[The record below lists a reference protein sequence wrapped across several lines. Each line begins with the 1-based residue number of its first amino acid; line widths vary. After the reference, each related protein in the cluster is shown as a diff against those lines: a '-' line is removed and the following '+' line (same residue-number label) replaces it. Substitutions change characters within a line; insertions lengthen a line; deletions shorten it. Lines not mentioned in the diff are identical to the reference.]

1 MAIMATLFVSGCV
14 KETIQSGVTIL
25 TAGIET
31 KTVLQNDEAVLWTN
45 GDKVNVNGVE
55 SAALELA
62 EPSTSAS
69 FTFNAVLNQPYCA
82 IFPASIYKNAAT
94 VTLPATQEYV
104 AGTFA
109 QNASPMAAYTTEG
122 DNLRFQH
129 LCAVL
134 KLTVTKPAESN
145 HNDIAYVEFYGKNG
159 EQVCGDFTI
168 DFETMTLIGASAAD
182 ADKKLTYNVS
192 SEFVDGALTLYV
204 VVPAAEYSNGYTVK
218 IADAQG
224 HYMEQSKKSAQT
236 LVAGGI
242 YEMPAFDFVPSSTQL
257 DVEISSAAELISFI
271 ADYNTGQ
278 TPAVAVIKNDFA
290 FSDEENAAFQSIN
303 SLTTVID
310 GNNCTI
316 SNFNS
321 GKPLV
326 ESALVGSV
334 IKNLTIKGS
343 ATVQAIRG
351 SFNFGTFAALLQG
364 EMEYCQSEVNYTVTG
379 AQTEGYIA
387 FGGLVGRLTEG
398 KISNSK
404 SIGNL
409 VFDENFSISS
419 EQTAYVGGLVGRN
432 SNAAGIIESSQVG
445 GAIKFVGT
453 AAYNLYLG
461 GIAGHANGTIK
472 DCEVLSAG
480 ENQAVSGTYQ
490 GTILLDT
497 DAAKYVCAGGI
508 VGVGSET
515 ASIQSSV
522 NKAEMTMNFT
532 RNGDACR
539 TMRVAGISANFS
551 GEIVNV
557 TNEANV
563 YMYSSVKTQYL
574 AGVAATLGA
583 TAKVDGCSNLGEI
596 LLGDGGD
603 ADQGGREN
611 YVGGLFGQNMSA
623 EIKNATNNGAVVIE
637 MIDYDNTNV
646 DTRLYVGGCIG
657 ESRAAVTGLANKA
670 AVTWNSTKGWVPTS
684 MFAMGGI
691 VGLAHADVTS
701 VTNSGAVVLN
711 ESETKTGQNLAMGG
725 VVGMTAVVE
734 SPVKISGSSNTGNVE
749 FNVTGTA
756 RAYKNIYVGGVLG
769 YNPAETSVTVS
780 NCNNSGYL
788 KSGLS
793 NRKNGNCKYIGGI
806 VGYLKG
812 LSTVESCKMTGAA
825 YHDDNNNTVTYGS
838 HQACGGI
845 VGVAEGTS
853 EARITIKNCETD
865 TETPVDK
872 FEIGS
877 RRGYAGG
884 IVAYAKYTDIS
895 DSKCY
900 SLLSGSFYYSGGI
913 CGAMDASTVKNCT
926 VECNASSTQIR
937 HSGGLVGMMDASSS
951 VDGCS
956 VRGNIATSCSDVNP
970 VMGYLVGRAP
980 AGATISNC
988 QYKLS
993 TTYTGSK
1000 TAVTGVVGEGEA
1012 TLTNNTEL
1020 SE

>member
-82 IFPASIYKNAAT
+82 VFPASIYKNAAT

-134 KLTVTKPAESN
+134 KLTVTKPAEST

-271 ADYNTGQ
+271 SDYNAGQ

-321 GKPLV
+321 GKPLAV
-326 ESALVGSV
+326 NALTGSS
-334 IKNLTIKGS
+334 IKNLTIDGNATIS
-343 ATVQAIRG
+343 ATSKDMNV
-351 SFNFGTFAALLQG
+351 GTFVGASQAV
-364 EMEYCQSEVNYTVTG
+364 MTNCHNKVNYVI
-379 AQTEGYIA
+379 ASNHSEGYLA
-387 FGGLVGRLTEG
+387 VGGLIGRLASGEIVG
-398 KISNSK
+398 CSSC
-404 SIGNL
+404 GNIEFASSFSS
-409 VFDENFSISS
+409 VGENTI
-419 EQTAYVGGLVGRN
+419 YIGGLVGRN
-432 SNAAGIIESSQVG
+432 SNESGKTENSTMNG
-445 GAIKFVGT
+445 TLKFLGT
-453 AAYNLYLG
+453 AEYNVYLG

-480 ENQAVSGTYQ
+480 ENQAVSGEYK
-490 GTILLDT
+490 GTILIDT
-497 DAAKYVCAGGI
+497 DAAKYIYAAGVLGY
-508 VGVGSET
+508 GSET
-515 ASIQSSV
+515 SKV
-522 NKAEMTMNFT
+522 EGCENKAEVCANLI
-532 RNGDACR
+532 RNANDECR
-539 TMRVAGISANFS
+539 RVRLAGVAAHTDGQVDLTDNNATVSL
-551 GEIVNV
+551 
-557 TNEANV
+557 
-563 YMYSSVKTQYL
+563 YSSVKTQWL
-574 AGVAATLGA
+574 SGLVCSVGENAKISNSSNKGA
-583 TAKVDGCSNLGEI
+583 IV
-596 LLGDGGD
+596 LGDAGD
-603 ADQGGREN
+603 AEKGGREN
-611 YVGGLFGQNMSA
+611 YVGGLVAQCSTSSVEA
-623 EIKNATNNGAVVIE
+623 LTNDGSVTIE
-637 MIDYDNTNV
+637 MIDYDNTNSY
-646 DTRLYVGGCIG
+646 LYVGGCFGIV
-657 ESRAAVTGLANKA
+657 EAAVAGGSKIVNNAG
-670 AVTWNSTKGWVPTS
+670 VTWNSTEGWAPKGNAQ
-684 MFAMGGI
+684 FAIG
-691 VGLAHADVTS
+691 
-701 VTNSGAVVLN
+701 GAVGIAKASISGLNNNGEVLVT
-711 ESETKTGQNLAMGG
+711 ESNTKTGAYLSLGG
-725 VVGMTAVVE
+725 VIGVTSTAKE
-734 SPVKISGSSNTGNVE
+734 LTISDCINAGKVNFKVSGATRSYSG
-749 FNVTGTA
+749 
-756 RAYKNIYVGGVLG
+756 IYIGGVLG
-769 YNPAETSVTVS
+769 QNPSSVTLTMDNCKNSAYILGGLPTS
-780 NCNNSGYL
+780 NNAS
-788 KSGLS
+788 S
-793 NRKNGNCKYIGGI
+793 KYIGGI
-806 VGYLKG
+806 IGYLLG
-812 LSTVESCKMTGAA
+812 GSTMTNCEMTGRVYNDDWNNESSDVSKAA
-825 YHDDNNNTVTYGS
+825 STGALVGRTLGLETAWILIKDCTVNMSDSNPLKARRGWIGGVTGYAKWAHMENCDLTFKNEGS
-838 HQACGGI
+838 YYVYGGI
-845 VGVAEGTS
+845 AGQMVAAT
-853 EARITIKNCETD
+853 A
-865 TETPVDK
+865 
-872 FEIGS
+872 
-877 RRGYAGG
+877 
-884 IVAYAKYTDIS
+884 
-895 DSKCY
+895 
-900 SLLSGSFYYSGGI
+900 
-913 CGAMDASTVKNCT
+913 KNCT
-926 VECNASSTQIR
+926 VNASCTSSQTKYA
-937 HSGGLVGMMDASSS
+937 GGLVGRINGASWI
-951 VDGCS
+951 DGCTF
-956 VRGNIATSCSDVNP
+956 RGDVGSTKSGAALGILAGQGSAAGAQIMNCKYKATVSGAASTV
-970 VMGYLVGRAP
+970 LVGANP
-980 AGATISNC
+980 DN
-988 QYKLS
+988 
-993 TTYTGSK
+993 
-1000 TAVTGVVGEGEA
+1000 V